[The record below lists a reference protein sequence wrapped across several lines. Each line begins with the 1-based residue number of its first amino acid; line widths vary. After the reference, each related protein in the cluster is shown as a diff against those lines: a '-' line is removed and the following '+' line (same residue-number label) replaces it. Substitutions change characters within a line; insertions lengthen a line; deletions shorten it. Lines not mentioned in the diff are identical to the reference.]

1 MKESKVII
9 IVLSIILIV
18 LLPLGIYYYSVSE
31 FVYNI
36 LISIITGIVVSIITA
51 ICQYFVI
58 KEKIKNNVFNC
69 YFDIYKTI
77 YTSQHQKILC
87 HYPVVNIYKKLLVF
101 SDELSKNISEYS
113 GFIPNKKNKLY
124 KKLNPT
130 LNPDFNKFNI
140 KNLTKLILPSNS
152 KTFNELI
159 VPVQETF
166 EKILKEIDSKKFEKE
181 LAEYEKLY
189 KLLNE

>member
-1 MKESKVII
+1 MKESKIII
-9 IVLSIILIV
+9 IVLFNILIV

-36 LISIITGIVVSIITA
+36 LISIITGVVVSIITA
-51 ICQYFVI
+51 FCQYFAI
-58 KEKIKNNVFNC
+58 KGKIKNNVFNC
-69 YFDIYKTI
+69 YFDLYKTI
-77 YTSQHQKILC
+77 YTSRHKKVLF

-140 KNLTKLILPSNS
+140 RNLTKLILPVNS
-152 KTFNELI
+152 KRFNELI
-159 VPVQETF
+159 IPIQEEI
-166 EKILKEIDSKKFEKE
+166 EKILKEIDYKKFEKE
-181 LAEYEKLY
+181 LTEYEKLY

>member
-1 MKESKVII
+1 MKESKIII
-9 IVLSIILIV
+9 IVLFIILIV
-18 LLPLGIYYYSVSE
+18 LLPLGIYYSVSE

-36 LISIITGIVVSIITA
+36 LLSIITGVVVSIITA
-51 ICQYFVI
+51 FCQYFAI
-58 KEKIKNNVFNC
+58 KGKIKNNVFNC
-69 YFDIYKTI
+69 YFDLYKTI
-77 YTSQHQKILC
+77 YTSRHKKVLF

-140 KNLTKLILPSNS
+140 RNLTKLILPVNS
-152 KTFNELI
+152 KRFNELI
-159 VPVQETF
+159 IPIQEEI
-166 EKILKEIDSKKFEKE
+166 EKILKEIDYKKFEKE
-181 LAEYEKLY
+181 LTEYEKLY